1 MPCAGGRTGMLTDRY
16 GLPVSTAST
25 AARDALVEGIDLLLA
40 AGPGPADALQRAIDA
55 DAGFVLAHLGKAR
68 ALQVR
73 GDLQGAVAA
82 LGDADA
88 AGGAP
93 TPREQSQRDF
103 FRLVIA

>member
-1 MPCAGGRTGMLTDRY
+1 MLTDRY

-40 AGPGPADALQRAIDA
+40 AGPGPADAFQRAIDA

-82 LGDADA
+82 SAT
-88 AGGAP
+88 P
-93 TPREQSQRDF
+93 TRPATPSRRASRASATSSG
-103 FRLVIA
+103 L